1 MREHISFK
9 PEGEEDKLGSAHG
22 VAAAEPADG
31 DGGGRAEQGQD
42 GEGDGEGRP
51 PRVVGRVQC
60 HGLSNVIRCDFI
72 EAACILEEDHYLHEV
87 EDEVRRADECPGPK
101 VADPHGAGVRLHR
114 VVVVGGAVQ
123 CLSSRF
129 FGTVPN
135 RSKLQTAFSLFMKYS
150 DILG

>member
-9 PEGEEDKLGSAHG
+9 PEGEENEFGPAHG

-60 HGLSNVIRCDFI
+60 PGLSNVIRCDFI

-87 EDEVRRADECPGPK
+87 EDEVRRADERPGPK
-101 VADPHGAGVRLHR
+101 VADPHGVGVGHHGAADG
-114 VVVVGGAVQ
+114 GGAVN
-123 CLSSRF
+123 CR
-129 FGTVPN
+129 
-135 RSKLQTAFSLFMKYS
+135 
-150 DILG
+150 